1 MNTAPT
7 WILLRGLMRDARHWG
22 AFPQS
27 LRAAMPNATL
37 CLLDLPG
44 NGLRHREQ
52 SLSQVPAMADWVR
65 AELLRQGLRPPYRV
79 FAMSLGAMVT
89 VAWADAHPDEIDAAV
104 LANTSLKPISPF
116 YRRLQPAAW
125 PLLLRMAL
133 GNPTAREAEQAILQ
147 LTSTHCD
154 QTCAV
159 LDDWTQWRL
168 SHPVSR
174 ANALRQLLAAMRFNA
189 PSRPPQTRVLLLTG
203 TRDRLVDTRC
213 SQALAQQWQCEIA
226 VHPTAGHDL
235 PLDDAA
241 WVAQQVSRWSV
252 DYAKKPARHR

>member
-7 WILLRGLMRDARHWG
+7 WVLLRGLMRDARHWG
-22 AFPQS
+22 AFPDV
-27 LRAAMPNATL
+27 LRAALPDARL

-44 NGLRHREQ
+44 NGLRHREH
-52 SLSQVPAMADWVR
+52 SPSSVPAMAEWVR
-65 AELLRQGLRPPYRV
+65 AELRRQGVLPPYRV

-89 VAWADAHPDEIDAAV
+89 VAWADAHPQEIERTV

-133 GNPTAREAEQAILQ
+133 GKPGARAAEEGILQ
-147 LTSTHCD
+147 LTSNHHR
-154 QTCAV
+154 QTRSV

-168 SHPVSR
+168 THPVSR

-189 PSRPPQTRVLLLTG
+189 PAQAPQVPVLLLTG
-203 TRDRLVDTRC
+203 AQDHLVDTRC
-213 SQALAQQWQCEIA
+213 STALAQHWQCRIA

-241 WVAQQVSRWSV
+241 WVARQVQGWS
-252 DYAKKPARHR
+252 PP

>member
-1 MNTAPT
+1 MSAAPT
-7 WILLRGLMRDARHWG
+7 WVLLRGLMRDARHWG
-22 AFPQS
+22 AFPNL
-27 LRAAMPNATL
+27 LRAALPDAQL

-52 SLSQVPAMADWVR
+52 SPASVPAMAEWVR
-65 AELLRQGLRPPYRV
+65 AELLRQGVKPPYRV

-89 VAWADAHPDEIDAAV
+89 VAWADAHPQEIERAV

-133 GNPTAREAEQAILQ
+133 GKPTAREAEEGIWQ
-147 LTSTHCD
+147 LTSNHRD
-154 QTCAV
+154 QTGAV
-159 LDDWTQWRL
+159 LEDWTSWRL
-168 SHPVSR
+168 SHHVSR
-174 ANALRQLLAAMRFNA
+174 TNALRQLLAAMRFNA
-189 PSRPPQTRVLLLTG
+189 PSRPPQTQLLLLTG
-203 TRDRLVDTRC
+203 AQDRLVDTRC
-213 SQALAQQWQCEIA
+213 SQALATAWQCQIA

-241 WVAQQVSRWSV
+241 WVTQQMRDW
-252 DYAKKPARHR
+252 A